1 MAKAAKPTKR
11 VKTNDVQGYAFGVPV
26 IGGSNA
32 FPKWHETPG
41 TFIAGQEEI
50 DEVDLVASEMERKWG
65 CDRLRLM
72 VPKELRE
79 KFDRQ
84 RYKLNQAIWHGD
96 LEAVK
101 QEAQRMVKAWRALDK
116 AATEDGRNQ
125 ASPEVWETTL
135 SNGTVAV
142 IAWDWKDAALF
153 EAQRNGRKAEVYTL
167 AEIGRMIEAFPGVMR
182 AKTLFPG
189 TEVTA
194 VRGPDRDPMRA
205 IPDSVSPI
213 DDVLPWD
220 LERKDWK

>member
-1 MAKAAKPTKR
+1 MAKAAKPAKR
-11 VKTNDVQGYAFGVPV
+11 VKTNEVQGYSFGVPV
-26 IGGSNA
+26 TGKGH
-32 FPKWHETPG
+32 PQWHETPG

-50 DEVDLVASEMERKWG
+50 DEVDLVATEMERKWG

-72 VPKELRE
+72 VPKELRA

-84 RYKLNQAIWHGD
+84 RYKLNHEIWHGT
-96 LEAVK
+96 LEGVK
-101 QEAQRMVKAWRALDK
+101 QEAQRMVKAWKALDA
-116 AATEDGRNQ
+116 AATADGRNQ

-142 IAWDWKDAALF
+142 ITWDWTDAALF

-194 VRGPDRDPMRA
+194 VRGPDRDPLRA
-205 IPDSVSPI
+205 IPDSLSPI

-220 LERKDWK
+220 LEREDARN

>member
-1 MAKAAKPTKR
+1 MAKPTKR

-26 IGGSNA
+26 TGGSNA

-41 TFIAGQEEI
+41 MYIAGQEEI
-50 DEVDLVASEMERKWG
+50 DEVDLVATEMERKWG

-72 VPKELRE
+72 VGKELRE

-84 RYKLNQAIWHGD
+84 RYKFNQAIWHGD

-101 QEAQRMVKAWRALDK
+101 TESRRMAKAWRALDA
-116 AATEDGRNQ
+116 AATADGRNQ

-142 IAWDWKDAALF
+142 ITWDWTDAALF

-167 AEIGRMIEAFPGVMR
+167 AEIGRIIEAFPEVMR
-182 AKTLFPG
+182 SKSIFPG
-189 TEVTA
+189 AEVTA
-194 VRGPDRDPMRA
+194 VRGPDRDPLRA
-205 IPDSVSPI
+205 IPDSLSPI

-220 LERKDWK
+220 DDHKGWE

>member
-1 MAKAAKPTKR
+1 MAKAVKR
-11 VKTNDVQGYAFGVPV
+11 VKTNEVQGYSFGVPV
-26 IGGSNA
+26 TGRPND

-41 TFIAGQEEI
+41 MYIAGQEEI
-50 DEVDLVASEMERKWG
+50 DEADLVASEMERKWG
-65 CDRLRLM
+65 CDRLRLV
-72 VPKELRE
+72 VPKELRQ

-101 QEAQRMVKAWRALDK
+101 TEAQRMVKAWRALDK

-125 ASPEVWETTL
+125 AAPEVWETTL
-135 SNGTVAV
+135 SDGTVAV

-167 AEIGRMIEAFPGVMR
+167 AEIGRIIEAFPEVMR
-182 AKTLFPG
+182 SKSIFPG
-189 TEVTA
+189 AEVTA
-194 VRGPDRDPMRA
+194 VRGPDRDLLRA

-220 LERKDWK
+220 ETAKDQF

>member
-1 MAKAAKPTKR
+1 MAKAAKPVKR
-11 VKTNDVQGYAFGVPV
+11 VQTNSVQGYSFGVPV
-26 IGGSNA
+26 TGRPNS

-41 TFIAGQEEI
+41 MYIAGQEEI
-50 DEVDLVASEMERKWG
+50 DEVDLVATEMERKWG

-72 VPKELRE
+72 VGKELRE

-101 QEAQRMVKAWRALDK
+101 TESRRMAKAWRALDA
-116 AATEDGRNQ
+116 AATADGRNQ

-142 IAWDWKDAALF
+142 ITWDWTDAALF
-153 EAQRNGRKAEVYTL
+153 EAQRNGRAAEVYTL
-167 AEIGRMIEAFPGVMR
+167 SEIGRMIEAFPGVMR
-182 AKTLFPG
+182 AKTIFPG
-189 TEVTA
+189 AEVTA
-194 VRGPDRDPMRA
+194 VRGPDRDPLRA

-220 LERKDWK
+220 DAAED

>member
-1 MAKAAKPTKR
+1 M
-11 VKTNDVQGYAFGVPV
+11 KTNDVQGYAFGVP
-26 IGGSNA
+26 ITGKMKD

-41 TFIAGQEEI
+41 MYIAGQEEI
-50 DEVDLVASEMERKWG
+50 DEVDLVATEMERKWG

-72 VPKELRE
+72 VGKELRE

-101 QEAQRMVKAWRALDK
+101 TESRRMAKAWRALDA
-116 AATEDGRNQ
+116 AATADGRNQ

-142 IAWDWKDAALF
+142 ITWDWTDAALF

-167 AEIGRMIEAFPGVMR
+167 AEIGRIIEAFPEVMR
-182 AKTLFPG
+182 SKSIFPG
-189 TEVTA
+189 AEVTA
-194 VRGPDRDPMRA
+194 VRGPDRDPLRA

-213 DDVLPWD
+213 DDVLPWEI
-220 LERKDWK
+220 ERKDQF

>member
-1 MAKAAKPTKR
+1 MAKAAKPVKR
-11 VKTNDVQGYAFGVPV
+11 VKTNEVQGYSFGVPV
-26 IGGSNA
+26 TGRPND

-41 TFIAGQEEI
+41 MYIAGQEEI
-50 DEVDLVASEMERKWG
+50 DEADLVASEMERKWG

-101 QEAQRMVKAWRALDK
+101 TEAQRMVKAWRALDK
-116 AATEDGRNQ
+116 AATEDGRNV

-135 SNGTVAV
+135 SDGTVAV

-167 AEIGRMIEAFPGVMR
+167 AEIGRIIEAFPEVMR
-182 AKTLFPG
+182 AKDVFPG
-189 TEVTA
+189 ATVTA
-194 VRGPDRDPMRA
+194 VRGPDRDLLRA
-205 IPDSVSPI
+205 IPDSRSPI

-220 LERKDWK
+220 ETAKDQF

>member
-11 VKTNDVQGYAFGVPV
+11 VKTNEVQGYAFGVPV
-26 IGGSNA
+26 TGKPNS

-50 DEVDLVASEMERKWG
+50 DEVDLVATEMERKWG

-84 RYKLNQAIWHGD
+84 RYKLNHEIWHGT
-96 LEAVK
+96 LEGVK
-101 QEAQRMVKAWRALDK
+101 TEAQRMVKAWRALDA
-116 AATEDGRNQ
+116 AATADGRNQ

-142 IAWDWKDAALF
+142 ITWDWTDAALF

-167 AEIGRMIEAFPGVMR
+167 SEIGRMIEAFPGVMR

-220 LERKDWK
+220 DRRDWK

>member
-1 MAKAAKPTKR
+1 MAKAAKTVKR
-11 VKTNDVQGYAFGVPV
+11 VKTNSVQGYSFGVPV
-26 IGGSNA
+26 TGRPND

-41 TFIAGQEEI
+41 MYIAGQEEI
-50 DEVDLVASEMERKWG
+50 DEVDLVATEMERKWG

-72 VPKELRE
+72 VGKELRE

-101 QEAQRMVKAWRALDK
+101 TEARRMAKAWRALDA
-116 AATEDGRNQ
+116 AATADGRNQ

-142 IAWDWKDAALF
+142 ITWDWTDAALF

-182 AKTLFPG
+182 AKTIFPG
-189 TEVTA
+189 AEVTA
-194 VRGPDRDPMRA
+194 VRGPDRDPLRA

-220 LERKDWK
+220 ETAKDQF

>member
-1 MAKAAKPTKR
+1 MAKQTKTTKR
-11 VKTNDVQGYAFGVPV
+11 VQTNSVQGYSFGVPV
-26 IGGSNA
+26 TGRPNS

-41 TFIAGQEEI
+41 MYIAGQEEI
-50 DEVDLVASEMERKWG
+50 DEADLVASEMERKWG

-96 LEAVK
+96 LETVK
-101 QEAQRMVKAWRALDK
+101 AEAQRMVKAWRALDK
-116 AATEDGRNQ
+116 VATEDGRNQ
-125 ASPEVWETTL
+125 AAPDVWEVTL
-135 SNGTVAV
+135 SDGTVAV

-167 AEIGRMIEAFPGVMR
+167 AEIGRIIEAFPEVMR
-182 AKTLFPG
+182 AKDVFPG
-189 TEVTA
+189 ATVTA
-194 VRGPDRDPMRA
+194 VRGPDRDPLRA

-220 LERKDWK
+220 ETRED

>member
-1 MAKAAKPTKR
+1 MAKSAKPVKR
-11 VKTNDVQGYAFGVPV
+11 VKTNEVQGYAFGVPV
-26 IGGSNA
+26 TGRPND

-41 TFIAGQEEI
+41 MYIAGQEEI
-50 DEVDLVASEMERKWG
+50 DEADLVASEMERRWG

-72 VPKELRE
+72 VPKELRQ

-101 QEAQRMVKAWRALDK
+101 TEAQRMVKAWRALDK

-125 ASPEVWETTL
+125 AAPEVWETTL
-135 SNGTVAV
+135 SDGTVAV

-167 AEIGRMIEAFPGVMR
+167 AEIGRIIEAFPEVMR

-189 TEVTA
+189 ATVTA
-194 VRGPDRDPMRA
+194 VRGPDRDPLRA

-220 LERKDWK
+220 ETAKDQF